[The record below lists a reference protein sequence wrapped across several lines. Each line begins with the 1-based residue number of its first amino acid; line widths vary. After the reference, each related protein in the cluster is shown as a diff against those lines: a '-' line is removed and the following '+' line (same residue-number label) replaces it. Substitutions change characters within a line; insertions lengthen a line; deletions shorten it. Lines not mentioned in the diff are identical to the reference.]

1 MPRTPTSE
9 VGVCTCSGVARRLTL
24 AAIVSTAP
32 CVTRSKPAPDIYLRA
47 AELLGVAPQECMA
60 LEDSPNGIRSAAA
73 ANLRVIMVPD
83 LVMPNLELREL
94 TVTVQSDLFGV
105 QKFLEKFGD
114 L

>member
-1 MPRTPTSE
+1 HPGLS
-9 VGVCTCSGVARRLTL
+9 VA
-24 AAIVSTAP
+24 V
-32 CVTRSKPAPDIYLRA
+32 
-47 AELLGVAPQECMA
+47 
-60 LEDSPNGIRSAAA
+60 EDTPNGIRSAAS

-83 LVMPNLELREL
+83 VVMTNLELREL

>member
-1 MPRTPTSE
+1 
-9 VGVCTCSGVARRLTL
+9 
-24 AAIVSTAP
+24 
-32 CVTRSKPAPDIYLRA
+32 
-47 AELLGVAPQECMA
+47 
-60 LEDSPNGIRSAAA
+60 
-73 ANLRVIMVPD
+73 MVPD